1 MLSIAEQNQGY
12 INFAIMLENRA
23 LKKGITTKWR
33 DFSVVC
39 WRCPMTN
46 RQIGSIKIYLPSTK
60 YPNGKVFRRRSGK

>member
-39 WRCPMTN
+39 YVACIWVARP
-46 RQIGSIKIYLPSTK
+46 RARVILE
-60 YPNGKVFRRRSGK
+60 

>member
-39 WRCPMTN
+39 
-46 RQIGSIKIYLPSTK
+46 
-60 YPNGKVFRRRSGK
+60 